1 LQIWCFCG
9 IRTPRDL
16 TLWKI
21 IVFVPEGG
29 KSNQTPVVILAKD
42 GLMIGKRLREL
53 RKERRW
59 LQQEMAEK
67 LCISVKHYSQL
78 ERNKAQPSMGLLRR
92 IADLFEVK
100 LPELYEKAPAEDSEQ
115 QLEAIGPGGLG
126 AGKNQRRLFKD
137 LAPQLAAATTT
148 LALHLDQLDD
158 VQVEQA
164 LRCGMEL
171 VSLAAVIHEDG

>member
-1 LQIWCFCG
+1 
-9 IRTPRDL
+9 
-16 TLWKI
+16 
-21 IVFVPEGG
+21 
-29 KSNQTPVVILAKD
+29 
-42 GLMIGKRLREL
+42 MIGKKLREL

-59 LQQEMAEK
+59 LQQELAEK
-67 LCISVKHYSQL
+67 LGISVKHYSQL

-100 LPELYEKAPAEDSEQ
+100 LPELYEKAPAEDSEPP
-115 QLEAIGPGGLG
+115 LEANGPGGLG

-148 LALHLDQLDD
+148 LALRLDQLDD

-164 LRCGMEL
+164 LRCGMDL